1 MRQWTAGVVV
11 LVLFGILAV
20 LLFAPPTA
28 LLDPGEYDRT
38 TVTVHDE
45 NGTLLGAVEARVA
58 DTTEKR
64 RVGLSRTASLGAGE
78 GMLFAHTDS
87 DSHTYNMRDMEFP
100 LDIVFIAAD
109 GTITGVHHAEVA
121 DGLLDDTYTGE
132 GKYVLEVE
140 RGWTTTRGVEAGDVV
155 QVPEN
160 VTASDSW
167 LWFT

>member
-11 LVLFGILAV
+11 LVLFSILAI

-45 NGTLLGAVEARVA
+45 NGSALGAVEVRVA

-64 RVGLSRTASLGAGE
+64 RVGLSRTDSLGADE
-78 GMLFAHTDS
+78 GMLFVHTDS
-87 DSHTYNMRDMEFP
+87 DSHTYNMQNMAFP

-109 GTITGVHHAEVA
+109 GTITEVHHAEVA
-121 DGLLDDTYTGE
+121 DGLLDDTYTGT
-132 GKYVLEVE
+132 GKYILEVG
-140 RGWTTTRGVEAGDVV
+140 RGWTTERGVAAGDEVH
-155 QVPEN
+155 VPEN